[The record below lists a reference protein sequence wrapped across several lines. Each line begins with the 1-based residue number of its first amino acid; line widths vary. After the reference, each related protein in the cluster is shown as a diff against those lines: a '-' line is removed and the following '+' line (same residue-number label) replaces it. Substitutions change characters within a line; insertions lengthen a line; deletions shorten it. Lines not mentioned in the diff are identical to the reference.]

1 MSVTPSIAGK
11 RGFRAWADAMS
22 EAAAHPNVYCKI
34 SDLLSVDDNK
44 PASAGGGERGWK
56 LETVKPYTDHV
67 IKAFGTDRCMYGSNW
82 PVCRVPRS
90 PRGDTAEYDD
100 AIADFKRV
108 VAEFSPMEQ
117 QAMAAGNAKRFYGLK
132 DL

>member
-1 MSVTPSIAGK
+1 
-11 RGFRAWADAMS
+11 MS

-44 PASAGGGERGWK
+44 PATGGGERGWK

-90 PRGDTAEYDD
+90 PQGCDSTA
-100 AIADFKRV
+100 
-108 VAEFSPMEQ
+108 
-117 QAMAAGNAKRFYGLK
+117 FYPFRTIFRTHFRTLIRTPFRSIS
-132 DL
+132 